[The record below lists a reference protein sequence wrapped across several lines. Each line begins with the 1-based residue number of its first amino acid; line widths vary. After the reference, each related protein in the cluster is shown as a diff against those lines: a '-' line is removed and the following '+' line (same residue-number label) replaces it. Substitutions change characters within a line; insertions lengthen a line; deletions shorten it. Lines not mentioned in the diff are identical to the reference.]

1 MAIGISAR
9 VALGTV
15 PHGTPPRYL
24 SSDDPVIMHTD
35 QAIAKLKFLRKTA
48 SASSPERWCLVP
60 PLYSFDVSYFHRAVG
75 DLTFVSS
82 SLKGSAS
89 PRCGSFLST
98 SGSSRSLNQRGL
110 AGTGISPTI

>member
-15 PHGTPPRYL
+15 PHSTPPRYL

-89 PRCGSFLST
+89 PRFLV
-98 SGSSRSLNQRGL
+98 LF
-110 AGTGISPTI
+110 